1 MRLRGVRFVVRVAA
15 PFLNTSGE
23 GIPSQYSFKF
33 SDFSK
38 CFIFSLIARASL
50 DQWLQFHI
58 VEATHVIDCSSSP
71 EKHL

>member
-1 MRLRGVRFVVRVAA
+1 MEVAA
-15 PFLNTSGE
+15 PFLNIPGE

-38 CFIFSLIARASL
+38 CFIFSFIARASL
-50 DQWLQFHI
+50 DRLQFHI

>member
-1 MRLRGVRFVVRVAA
+1 MRPRGAFLLEVAA

-33 SDFSK
+33 SDSSK
-38 CFIFSLIARASL
+38 YFIFSCIASTGL
-50 DQWLQFHI
+50 DRWLQFHI